1 MCSLWIVF
9 LCVGVNYCM
18 DLIVYV
24 KIFFVKYEKW
34 LINISVGGL
43 IRWYFKLGML
53 YIRGFI
59 VINIKFNLEIR
70 YFLLY
75 MSCRVNCFKILFFIC
90 GCNVF
95 ICIFIMFYL
104 CFVSNV
110 LINIVCY

>member
-9 LCVGVNYCM
+9 FLCGLIIVWIC
-18 DLIVYV
+18 IVYV

-34 LINISVGGL
+34 LINISVGGI

-70 YFLLY
+70 YFLIY

-95 ICIFIMFYL
+95 ICICIMFYL